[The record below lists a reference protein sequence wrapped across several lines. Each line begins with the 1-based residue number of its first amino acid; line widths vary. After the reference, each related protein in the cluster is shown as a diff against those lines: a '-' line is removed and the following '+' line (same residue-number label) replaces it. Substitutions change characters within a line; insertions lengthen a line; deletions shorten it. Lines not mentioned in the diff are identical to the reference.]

1 MKRSVIR
8 QFLSKIYRIVIALGT
23 LLTYLFDSVCL
34 LFLPVRSPRTK
45 FVLVIRMDN
54 IGDFILWIPAAKELR
69 RLYPAGEWRLILAA
83 NLAWSALAK
92 ELRIFDEVLSLDT
105 YRFFTNPIY
114 RFRVLCLVRRVGSQI
129 AIHPTYSRE
138 ILRGDALIRASGA
151 EQRIGS
157 QGDFSR
163 MERWLKPLADMSYTR
178 LVPAT
183 FKLIPELERN
193 TEFVAG
199 LGGASRLDLPSL
211 PVVSSTLPLVLE
223 GTPFFVL
230 FPGAS
235 REGKKWP
242 VARFSEL
249 AERIKR
255 QTGWLAVICGGVGD
269 GPTAQ
274 RLQISAD
281 IPMIDLTG
289 KTDLKQLQVVLA
301 SSRLVIT
308 NDTSAAHISPA
319 VGTPT
324 VCVLGG
330 GHYGRFLPYSKIHDL
345 PNMALVNEPMECYGC
360 NWKCIYTIAK
370 GDALPCIA
378 KISVEAVWRAVTQLL
393 PADFTYPSSAFD
405 ESTVKGAKNI
415 DGSRL

>member
-1 MKRSVIR
+1 MKRSAIR
-8 QFLSKIYRIVIALGT
+8 QFLSRIYRLVIALAT
-23 LLTYLFDSVCL
+23 LFTYLFDSVCL
-34 LFLPVRSPRTK
+34 LFLPVRSPRAK
-45 FVLVIRMDN
+45 FVLVVRLDN

-69 RLYPAGEWRLILAA
+69 RLYPAGEWRLVLAA
-83 NLAWSALAK
+83 NLAWSSLAE
-92 ELRIFDEVLSLDT
+92 ELRIFDEVLPVETS
-105 YRFFTNPIY
+105 RFFTNLIY

-163 MERWLKPLADMSYTR
+163 MEPWLKPLADMSYTR

-199 LGGASRLDLPSL
+199 LGGSNILDFPSL
-211 PVVSSTLPLVLE
+211 PVISSTLPLVLE
-223 GTPFFVL
+223 GIPYFVL

-235 REGKKWP
+235 WTGRQWP
-242 VARFSEL
+242 VARFAEL
-249 AERIKR
+249 AFRITQ
-255 QTGWLAVICGGVGD
+255 QTGWFTVICGGVGD
-269 GPTAQ
+269 ATIAKQ
-274 RLQISAD
+274 VQILAGT
-281 IPMIDLTG
+281 PMIDLTG

-308 NDTSAAHISPA
+308 NETSAAHMSPA

-330 GHYGRFLPYSKIHDL
+330 GHYGRFLPHSLTNAL
-345 PNMALVNEPMECYGC
+345 PNMAVVNEPMECYNC
-360 NWKCIYTIAK
+360 NWKCIYTFAK
-370 GDALPCIA
+370 GDAVPCIA

-393 PADFTYPSSAFD
+393 PADITNSSSAFD
-405 ESTVKGAKNI
+405 GSTVTGAV
-415 DGSRL
+415 RT